1 MKEKIMDILSDVTKT
16 GIKIKVSEYR
26 KAGLYPVIDQGK
38 EFISGYTNKKIG
50 LANNVPYIIFGDHTC
65 CVKYIEFPL
74 FLGADGVKLLKVT
87 NRNYLS
93 KYVYYS
99 LLYRPIKSNEYAR
112 HFKEMKNRTIN
123 FCNLKEQ
130 QRVINSLDSVTECLI
145 EKKKQVV
152 ELDSLVKSRFME
164 MFGDPKTNTKNL
176 AVMKL
181 AEICKNISA
190 GGDKPKEVSETK
202 NDEFCF
208 PIYSNGEKND
218 GLYGWSKTYK
228 IEKPAVTVS
237 GRGTIGYS
245 SFRKKGKFTPIVRL
259 ITLEPSE
266 EINPLYLTHF
276 LNFEREVGLG
286 SGVQQL
292 TVPMIKQKK
301 IIVPDIVLQN
311 EFAFFATLVDK
322 S

>member
-16 GIKIKVSEYR
+16 GTKIKASEYR

-65 CVKYIEFPL
+65 CVKYIESPL

-87 NRNYLS
+87 SSNYLS

-112 HFKEMKNRTIN
+112 HFKEMKNRTIK

-152 ELDSLVKSRFME
+152 ELDSLIKSRFS
-164 MFGDPKTNTKNL
+164 G
-176 AVMKL
+176 
-181 AEICKNISA
+181 
-190 GGDKPKEVSETK
+190 EVR
-202 NDEFCF
+202 
-208 PIYSNGEKND
+208 
-218 GLYGWSKTYK
+218 
-228 IEKPAVTVS
+228 A
-237 GRGTIGYS
+237 
-245 SFRKKGKFTPIVRL
+245 
-259 ITLEPSE
+259 
-266 EINPLYLTHF
+266 
-276 LNFEREVGLG
+276 
-286 SGVQQL
+286 
-292 TVPMIKQKK
+292 
-301 IIVPDIVLQN
+301 
-311 EFAFFATLVDK
+311 
-322 S
+322 